1 MSLREQWYNARM
13 ERQQEV
19 RERQQQVVNFLQE
32 VRHHHQQTWLEQKQE
47 RLAYVTA
54 IKNYVWGTGSESEN
68 INQARTESDQYT
80 NLQP

>member
-13 ERQQEV
+13 ERQQQV

-32 VRHHHQQTWLEQKQE
+32 VRYRHQEAWLEQKQQ
-47 RLAYVTA
+47 RVAYVTA

-68 INQARTESDQYT
+68 IHQAGNESGQYT
-80 NLQP
+80 NIQP